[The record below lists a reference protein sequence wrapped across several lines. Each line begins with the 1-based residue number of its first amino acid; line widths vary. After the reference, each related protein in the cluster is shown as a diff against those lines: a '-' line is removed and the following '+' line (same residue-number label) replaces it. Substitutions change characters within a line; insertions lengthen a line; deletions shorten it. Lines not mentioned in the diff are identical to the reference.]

1 MSLNKPSHLGHRS
14 RMREKFLNN
23 SKSLLDYEI
32 LEMLLFSSSSRKDTK
47 LIAKTLLIKFGSIA
61 NIINA
66 DDNLLKECSNVTD
79 SVLVSIKLIKE
90 VIIRESKDKVTKV
103 NVIDNWQEMLKYCQ
117 NNIANLKNEKMHI
130 LFLDKQYKLI
140 SDRVYGGY
148 ESIDNIIINKNNI
161 IKDALNL
168 SCSYVIL
175 CHNHPSDNPKPSRK
189 DISNTKK
196 IKDYLENIAIKM
208 LDHII
213 VTKSGRYY
221 SFQEDSML

>member
-1 MSLNKPSHLGHRS
+1 
-14 RMREKFLNN
+14 MREKFLSN

-47 LIAKTLLIKFGSIA
+47 LIAKTLLIKFGSIS